1 MKNIIK
7 KSILIGMGAISITRE
22 KAEKFARELEEK
34 GEVTSEEAR
43 QFADE
48 LVQKGE
54 QERISFKDTVKREV
68 DSLLHTAGM
77 VTKKEFD
84 QLESRVRQLELQV
97 FQGENEN
104 GVAGRVDNLQP
115 AGREGS

>member
-1 MKNIIK
+1 MKNLIK
-7 KSILIGMGAISITRE
+7 RPILMGMGAVSITRE
-22 KAEKFARELEEK
+22 RAEKFARELEEK

-54 QERISFKDTVKREV
+54 QERANFKDTVKREV
-68 DSLLHTAGM
+68 DSLLRTAGL

-84 QLESRVRQLELQV
+84 QLESRVRQLELQEIK
-97 FQGENEN
+97 GEKEN
-104 GVAGRVDNLQP
+104 GAAGRVEKDIHQQV
-115 AGREGS
+115 

>member
-1 MKNIIK
+1 VKNMIK
-7 KSILIGMGAISITRE
+7 KSILMGMGAVSITRE

-48 LVQKGE
+48 LLQKGE
-54 QERISFKDTVKREV
+54 QERTNFKDTVKREV
-68 DSLLHTAGM
+68 DSLLHTAGL
-77 VTKKEFD
+77 VTKKELD

-97 FQGENEN
+97 FKGENEN
-104 GVAGRVDNLQP
+104 GAAGRVEIDIHQQV
-115 AGREGS
+115 